1 MAAAADAPAARGPE
15 PLASLWRL
23 PASRALG
30 LLSWLVPA
38 LVLLAAG
45 LLLAREYRVMRDQQA
60 ERQALLARVLEDHA
74 TRSLDSVMLALN
86 GLADAAAR
94 GVPPDGLRPLM
105 QQSLTALTTL
115 RGVALL
121 DERGHVLA
129 ASDAADV
136 GVFVDLVRLGLAS
149 AAGPQGR
156 GEVVGRFVAA
166 RQLSGLDQ
174 HVPQGVGFVPFA
186 RPVRLPSGES
196 GWALALLNPDAFANF
211 QQVTLADSASAAA
224 LMRLDGEFMAATL
237 ESGVEVGMRQPQLP
251 ALARVSGGEDFG
263 AWEGDGLSP
272 GVHLAAFRALR
283 QRPLLVVVETE
294 IDEIHDR
301 WWARARS
308 PLLLTLTTALALG
321 LLARAAAASL
331 RSRERARE
339 ALDVARQRVE
349 ASEQELRAQ
358 LGFARSLLAS
368 NPLPMAVLD
377 GERRY
382 LDVNPAWEQFTGQRR
397 EAVLG
402 QPARH
407 ECSAEASA
415 LHAQMDAQLMAQGGE
430 RHYEAVWRDANGRQR
445 DLFISKASFPG
456 TDGRPGGI
464 VVAFMDISEFREA
477 ERTTRAA
484 RDAALETSRAKSEFI
499 ANVSHELRTP
509 LQSILGFSEL
519 GQVRARAQPR
529 VAEMFADVHSAGQR
543 MLALV
548 NDLLDLSKIEHT
560 QEQLHPE
567 RQDLRPLLREVA
579 AELQPLLADKQL
591 SLGVRGGD
599 QELVA
604 LVDAARL
611 QQVLR
616 NLLANA
622 IKFSPSGAAIELR
635 AGVDGQRLRID
646 VLDRGPGIPP
656 AELEQIF
663 EAFVQSTATK
673 DGSGGTGLGLAIAR
687 RLVVAHGGELCA
699 ANRDGGGA
707 VFSVWLPA
715 TRFGDT
721 TPAAL

>member
-1 MAAAADAPAARGPE
+1 
-15 PLASLWRL
+15 
-23 PASRALG
+23 
-30 LLSWLVPA
+30 
-38 LVLLAAG
+38 
-45 LLLAREYRVMRDQQA
+45 
-60 ERQALLARVLEDHA
+60 
-74 TRSLDSVMLALN
+74 
-86 GLADAAAR
+86 
-94 GVPPDGLRPLM
+94 
-105 QQSLTALTTL
+105 
-115 RGVALL
+115 
-121 DERGHVLA
+121 
-129 ASDAADV
+129 
-136 GVFVDLVRLGLAS
+136 
-149 AAGPQGR
+149 
-156 GEVVGRFVAA
+156 
-166 RQLSGLDQ
+166 
-174 HVPQGVGFVPFA
+174 
-186 RPVRLPSGES
+186 
-196 GWALALLNPDAFANF
+196 
-211 QQVTLADSASAAA
+211 
-224 LMRLDGEFMAATL
+224 
-237 ESGVEVGMRQPQLP
+237 
-251 ALARVSGGEDFG
+251 
-263 AWEGDGLSP
+263 
-272 GVHLAAFRALR
+272 
-283 QRPLLVVVETE
+283 
-294 IDEIHDR
+294 
-301 WWARARS
+301 
-308 PLLLTLTTALALG
+308 
-321 LLARAAAASL
+321 
-331 RSRERARE
+331 
-339 ALDVARQRVE
+339 VE

-402 QPARH
+402 QPARN

-415 LHAQMDAQLMAQGGE
+415 LHAQMDAQLMAEGGE
-430 RHYEAVWRDANGRQR
+430 RHYEAVWCNANGRQR

-519 GQVRARAQPR
+519 GQARARAQPR
-529 VAEMFADVHSAGQR
+529 FAEMFADVHNAGRR

-548 NDLLDLSKIEHT
+548 YDLLDLSKIEQA

-567 RQDLRPLLREVA
+567 RQDLRPLLRELA

-591 SLGVRGGD
+591 GLSVRGGD

-604 LVDAARL
+604 LVDAPRL

-622 IKFSPSGAAIELR
+622 IKFSPSGAAVELL

-663 EAFVQSTATK
+663 EAFVQSTATIAE
-673 DGSGGTGLGLAIAR
+673 SPSIRVPLA
-687 RLVVAHGGELCA
+687 
-699 ANRDGGGA
+699 
-707 VFSVWLPA
+707 
-715 TRFGDT
+715 T
-721 TPAAL
+721 TPEEVKSKHFIPYLNMK